1 MKLQKL
7 AAGARAFPS
16 LHFRK
21 GPGIEV
27 VFDERYILDI
37 SGRYGNSRHCT
48 VLLYRFSA
56 FPPIIF
62 VSMNTNTL

>member
-1 MKLQKL
+1 MKLHKF

-27 VFDERYILDI
+27 DRTKNFKL
-37 SGRYGNSRHCT
+37 CP
-48 VLLYRFSA
+48 VLWPLH
-56 FPPIIF
+56 I
-62 VSMNTNTL
+62 TLWLCLGQQI